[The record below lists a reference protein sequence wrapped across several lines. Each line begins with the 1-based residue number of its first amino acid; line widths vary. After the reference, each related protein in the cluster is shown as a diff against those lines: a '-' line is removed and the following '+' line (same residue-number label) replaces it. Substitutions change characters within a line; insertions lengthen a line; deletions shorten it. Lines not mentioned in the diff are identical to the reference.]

1 MSQFTN
7 IVVTVAAVDYTYN
20 PYDRGT
26 NGAFVY
32 REVNGESTH
41 APRAIVSTSMDDTNS
56 DKMTVQLNVPR
67 TCEAE
72 TSCGPDILLGTDL
85 VKTEMRFLASTSK
98 ADRVLQIDK
107 QIALLEELR
116 HHIED
121 REVIYS

>member
-7 IVVTVAAVDYTYN
+7 IVVTVASVDYTYQ

-32 REVNGESTH
+32 REQAGESTH
-41 APRAIVSTSMDDTNS
+41 APRAIVSTSMDDTSS

-67 TCEAE
+67 VLEAE
-72 TSCGPDILLGTDL
+72 TSGAPDIILGTDL
-85 VKTEMRFLASTSK
+85 VKTEMRFLASTAQ
-98 ADRVLQIDK
+98 ADRILQLNK
-107 QIALLEELR
+107 QIELLEELR